1 EEGEQEAQDAE
12 IDGVPDQETDRE
24 EDTEGDDSDSREYKT
39 DLLVGPAGH
48 LVGQGDLLQS
58 PGVRS
63 VRCGFLPRHAPKSTC
78 PRKRERRQCPAR
90 PARGRFS
97 GGRAGTARGRAR
109 SRPGPWRGG
118 GPPGRRSRRC

>member
-1 EEGEQEAQDAE
+1 PAPADVVQHGRRGARLALHLTERRPLGPAPEHDRRREEGEQEAQDAE

-63 VRCGFLPRHAPKSTC
+63 VRCGFLPRHAPKSTW
-78 PRKRERRQCPAR
+78 PRERDR
-90 PARGRFS
+90 
-97 GGRAGTARGRAR
+97 
-109 SRPGPWRGG
+109 
-118 GPPGRRSRRC
+118 